1 MSACT
6 APLSQA
12 ILKSPTN
19 YQVQDKVVN
28 GQQLL
33 LYNLDWRFHTKP
45 LLELSFTL
53 KAWQRQK

>member
-19 YQVQDKVVN
+19 YQVQVKVDN
-28 GQQLL
+28 GKQLL
-33 LYNLDWRFHTKP
+33 SNNLET
-45 LLELSFTL
+45 
-53 KAWQRQK
+53 